1 MKRWICCGNIATVN
15 DGSDLHAV
23 LSGERTRPAC
33 WFGRL
38 AETIFLFAKFAKAG
52 RLRQHASRVR
62 SPDSPDPPMTS
73 ALEKLGLTD
82 DNAGV
87 FDGEWRGG
95 GGKIDKISPING
107 QKLASVR
114 TASADDYDTA
124 VSRAHEAFLK
134 WRTTP
139 GPVRGDTVRRLGNAL
154 RDFKHDLGQ
163 LVTLETGKII
173 AEGEGEVQEMIDICD
188 FAVGQSRM
196 LYGLT
201 IQSERPSHRLM
212 EQWHP
217 LGVVAVISAFNFP
230 VAVWS
235 WNAALAAVC
244 GDATVWKASE
254 KTPLTA
260 IAVTKIAERV
270 CRETGADPAIFTLL
284 MGDRKTVGQRLSAD
298 RRIPLIS
305 ATGSVQMG
313 LHVAQTVHGRLGKTI
328 MELGGNNALIVAPS
342 ADLEMATQ
350 SIFFGAVGTAG
361 QRCTSTRRV
370 ILHESVADK
379 VRTKL
384 LGAYKSL
391 RIGNPLDRETL
402 MGPLIDKSAVEMVQ
416 QSIQRL
422 KDEGGEILYG
432 GERLEGGQYEG
443 GCYMTPCLANAN
455 PGFEIV
461 CHETFGPLLYLL
473 TYRDFD
479 EAIAIQN
486 GVPQGLTSAIFTND
500 VREAEKFLSA
510 VGSDCGIANVNTGT
524 SGAEIGGAF
533 GGEKETGGGRESG
546 SDSWKMYMRR
556 QTNTINFSTELPLA
570 QGIQFGSPDEG
581 SATA

>member
-1 MKRWICCGNIATVN
+1 MQPV
-15 DGSDLHAV
+15 
-23 LSGERTRPAC
+23 
-33 WFGRL
+33 
-38 AETIFLFAKFAKAG
+38 
-52 RLRQHASRVR
+52 
-62 SPDSPDPPMTS
+62 
-73 ALEKLGLTD
+73 LEKLGLTD
-82 DNAGV
+82 VNDGV

-95 GGKIDKISPING
+95 AAKIDKISPIDG
-107 QKLASVR
+107 RRIASVR
-114 TASADDYDTA
+114 TASDDDYNKA
-124 VSRAHEAFLK
+124 IARAQEAFLK

-154 RDFKHDLGQ
+154 RELKHELGQ

-201 IQSERPSHRLM
+201 IQSERPNHRLM

-217 LGVVAVISAFNFP
+217 LGVIAVISAFNFP

-284 MGDRKTVGQRLSAD
+284 MGDRKTVGQKLSAD

-313 LHVAQTVHGRLGKTI
+313 LNVAQTVHGRLGKTI

-370 ILHESVADK
+370 ILHESIADK
-379 VRTKL
+379 VRGKL
-384 LGAYKSL
+384 LAAYKSL

-402 MGPLIDKSAVEMVQ
+402 MGPLIDKGAVEMVQ

-432 GERLEGGQYEG
+432 GERLDAAQYSG
-443 GCYMTPCLANAN
+443 GCYMTPCLANAKPN
-455 PGFEIV
+455 FKIV

-500 VREAEKFLSA
+500 VREAEKFVSA

-556 QTNTINFSTELPLA
+556 QTNTINFSGQRPLA
-570 QGIQFGSPDEG
+570 QGIQFGAGEG
-581 SATA
+581 SGTA

>member
-1 MKRWICCGNIATVN
+1 MKSFFDELG
-15 DGSDLHAV
+15 
-23 LSGERTRPAC
+23 
-33 WFGRL
+33 L
-38 AETIFLFAKFAKAG
+38 AE
-52 RLRQHASRVR
+52 
-62 SPDSPDPPMTS
+62 
-73 ALEKLGLTD
+73 
-82 DNAGV
+82 DNPGV

-95 GGKIDKISPING
+95 GAKINKFSPIDG
-107 QKLASVR
+107 RRLASVR
-114 TASADDYDTA
+114 TASEEDYEA
-124 VSRAHEAFLK
+124 AIGRAHEAFLK
-134 WRTTP
+134 WRATP
-139 GPVRGDTVRRLGNAL
+139 GPVRGETVRRLGNAL
-154 RDFKHDLGQ
+154 RELKHELGQ

-188 FAVGQSRM
+188 LAVGQSRM

-217 LGVVAVISAFNFP
+217 LGVVAVITAFNFP

-244 GDATVWKASE
+244 GDATIWKPSE

-284 MGDRKTVGQRLSAD
+284 IGDRKTVGQKLAD
-298 RRIPLIS
+298 DARIPLVS
-305 ATGSVQMG
+305 ATGSVNMG
-313 LHVAQTVHGRLGKTI
+313 LNVAKTVHARLGRTI

-342 ADLEMATQ
+342 ADIDMATQ

-370 ILHESVADK
+370 IMHESVAAE
-379 VRTKL
+379 VEQSL
-384 LGAYKSL
+384 LRGYRSL
-391 RIGNPLDRETL
+391 AIGNPLDRKTV
-402 MGPLIDKSAVEMVQ
+402 MGPLIDKNAVDLVQ
-416 QSIQRL
+416 HSIQRL
-422 KDEGGEILYG
+422 KDEGGEVLYG
-432 GERLEGGQYEG
+432 GERLTVPG
-443 GCYMTPCLANAN
+443 GCYMKPCLAAAK
-455 PGFEIV
+455 PDFEIV
-461 CHETFGPLLYLL
+461 QHETFGPLLYLL

-479 EAIAIQN
+479 EAIAIHN
-486 GVPQGLTSAIFTND
+486 NVPQGLTSSIFTND
-500 VREAEKFLSA
+500 VREAEKFLSV

-556 QTNTINFSTELPLA
+556 QTNTINFSSELPLA
-570 QGIQFGSPDEG
+570 QGIQFGAGEG
-581 SATA
+581 SGTA

>member
-1 MKRWICCGNIATVN
+1 MQSI
-15 DGSDLHAV
+15 
-23 LSGERTRPAC
+23 
-33 WFGRL
+33 
-38 AETIFLFAKFAKAG
+38 
-52 RLRQHASRVR
+52 
-62 SPDSPDPPMTS
+62 
-73 ALEKLGLTD
+73 LEKLD
-82 DNAGV
+82 IADENPGV
-87 FDGEWRGG
+87 FCGEWRGG
-95 GGKIDKISPING
+95 GGKIDKISPIDG
-107 QKLASVR
+107 RKLASVR
-114 TASADDYDTA
+114 TASDEDYEAAIT
-124 VSRAHEAFLK
+124 RAHEAFLK
-134 WRTTP
+134 WRVTP
-139 GPVRGDTVRRLGNAL
+139 GPVRGETVRRLGNAL
-154 RDFKHDLGQ
+154 RELKHELGQ

-217 LGVVAVISAFNFP
+217 LGVIAVISAFNFP

-244 GDATVWKASE
+244 GDATVWKPSE

-260 IAVTKIAERV
+260 IAVTKICERV
-270 CRETGADPAIFTLL
+270 CRETGADPAIFSLL
-284 MGDRKTVGQRLSAD
+284 IGDRKTVGQKLAD
-298 RRIPLIS
+298 DPRIPLVS
-305 ATGSVQMG
+305 ATGSVNMG

-328 MELGGNNALIVAPS
+328 MELGGNNALVVAPS
-342 ADLEMATQ
+342 ADIDMATQ

-370 ILHESVADK
+370 IVHESVASK
-379 VRTKL
+379 VRHKL
-384 LGAYKSL
+384 LAAYKTL
-391 RIGNPLDRETL
+391 PIGNPLEKKTL
-402 MGPLIDKSAVEMVQ
+402 MGPLIDKNAVDLVQ
-416 QSIQRL
+416 HSIQRL

-432 GERLEGGQYEG
+432 GERLGGAEFPG
-443 GCYMTPCLANAN
+443 GCYMTPCLATAK
-455 PGFEIV
+455 PDFDIV
-461 CHETFGPLLYLL
+461 QHETFGPLLYLM

-479 EAIAIQN
+479 EAIAIHN
-486 GVPQGLTSAIFTND
+486 NVPQGLTSSIFTND

-533 GGEKETGGGRESG
+533 GGGKKTGGGRGGGRDWWESH
-546 SDSWKMYMRR
+546 MRR
-556 QTNTINFSTELPLA
+556 QTNTINFSTEPSLA

>member
-1 MKRWICCGNIATVN
+1 MKTV
-15 DGSDLHAV
+15 
-23 LSGERTRPAC
+23 
-33 WFGRL
+33 
-38 AETIFLFAKFAKAG
+38 
-52 RLRQHASRVR
+52 
-62 SPDSPDPPMTS
+62 
-73 ALEKLGLTD
+73 LEKLGLAEEND
-82 DNAGV
+82 GV
-87 FDGEWRGG
+87 FFGEWRGG
-95 GGKIDKISPING
+95 GATIEKISPIDG
-107 QKLASVR
+107 RRLARVR
-114 TASADDYDTA
+114 TASSDDYDA
-124 VSRAHEAFLK
+124 AISRAHDAFVK

-154 RDFKHDLGQ
+154 RDCKHDLGQ
-163 LVTLETGKII
+163 LVTMETGKII

-284 MGDRKTVGQRLSAD
+284 MGDRKTVGQKLSAD

-305 ATGSVQMG
+305 ATGSTQMG
-313 LHVAQTVHGRLGKTI
+313 VHVAQTVHGRLGKTI
-328 MELGGNNALIVAPS
+328 MELGGNNALIVTPS
-342 ADLEMATQ
+342 ADIEMATQ

-379 VRTKL
+379 VRQKL
-384 LGAYKSL
+384 LAAYKSL
-391 RIGNPLDRETL
+391 PIGNPLDRKTL
-402 MGPLIDKSAVEMVQ
+402 MGPLIDKGAVDMVQ

-422 KDEGGEILYG
+422 KDEGGEVLYG
-432 GERLEGGQYEG
+432 GERLDGTEFSG
-443 GCYMTPCLANAN
+443 GCYMKPCLASAK
-455 PGFEIV
+455 PDFEIV
-461 CHETFGPLLYLL
+461 QHETFGPLLYLMS
-473 TYRDFD
+473 YRDLD
-479 EAIAIQN
+479 EALAIHN
-486 GVPQGLTSAIFTND
+486 NVPQGLTSAIFTND

-510 VGSDCGIANVNTGT
+510 AGSDCGIANVNTGT

-546 SDSWKMYMRR
+546 SDSWKSYMRR
-556 QTNTINFSTELPLA
+556 QTNTINYSTELPLA
-570 QGIQFGSPDEG
+570 QGIQFGSDDTG

>member
-1 MKRWICCGNIATVN
+1 LI
-15 DGSDLHAV
+15 
-23 LSGERTRPAC
+23 
-33 WFGRL
+33 
-38 AETIFLFAKFAKAG
+38 
-52 RLRQHASRVR
+52 
-62 SPDSPDPPMTS
+62 
-73 ALEKLGLTD
+73 D
-82 DNAGV
+82 DNTGV
-87 FDGEWRGG
+87 FDGEWRGSG
-95 GGKIDKISPING
+95 AKIDKISPIDG

-114 TASADDYDTA
+114 TASADEYYRA
-124 VSRAHEAFLK
+124 ISRAHEAFLK

-154 RDFKHDLGQ
+154 REFKHDLGH

-284 MGDRKTVGQRLSAD
+284 MGDRRAVGQKLTD
-298 RRIPLIS
+298 DPRIPLVS
-305 ATGSVQMG
+305 ATGSTNMG
-313 LHVAQTVHGRLGKTI
+313 FNVAKAVNGRLGRTI
-328 MELGGNNALIVAPS
+328 LELGGNNALIVAPS
-342 ADLEMATQ
+342 ADINMATQ

-370 ILHESVADK
+370 IAHESVAAK
-379 VRTKL
+379 IREKL
-384 LGAYKSL
+384 LAAYKSL
-391 RIGNPLDRETL
+391 QIGNPLDRETV
-402 MGPLIDKSAVEMVQ
+402 MGPMIDKAAVDAVQ

-422 KDEGGEILYG
+422 KDEGGDVLYG
-432 GERLEGGQYEG
+432 GEPLEGEKFRG
-443 GCYMTPCLANAN
+443 GCYMKPCLATAK
-455 PGFEIV
+455 PDFEIV
-461 CHETFGPLLYLL
+461 QHETFGPLLYLM

-479 EAIAIQN
+479 EAMSIHN
-486 GVPQGLTSAIFTND
+486 DVPQGLTSSIFTND
-500 VREAEKFLSA
+500 AREAERFMSA
-510 VGSDCGIANVNTGT
+510 AGSDCGIANVNTGT

-533 GGEKETGGGRESG
+533 GGEKQTGGGRESG
-546 SDSWKMYMRR
+546 SDCWKQYMRR
-556 QTNTINFSTELPLA
+556 QTNTINFSSELPLA
-570 QGIQFGSPDEG
+570 QGIEFGTADEG

>member
-1 MKRWICCGNIATVN
+1 MRTVL
-15 DGSDLHAV
+15 D
-23 LSGERTRPAC
+23 
-33 WFGRL
+33 
-38 AETIFLFAKFAKAG
+38 
-52 RLRQHASRVR
+52 
-62 SPDSPDPPMTS
+62 
-73 ALEKLGLTD
+73 KLGLSD
-82 DNAGV
+82 VNDGV

-95 GGKIDKISPING
+95 GARIDKISPIDG
-107 QKLASVR
+107 QRLASVR
-114 TASADDYDTA
+114 TASDSDYQKAIT
-124 VSRAHEAFLK
+124 RAQEAFLK

-139 GPVRGDTVRRLGNAL
+139 GPVRGEIVRRLGNAL
-154 RDFKHDLGQ
+154 RELKHELGQ

-188 FAVGQSRM
+188 LAVGQSRM

-217 LGVVAVISAFNFP
+217 LGVVAVITAFNFP

-244 GDATVWKASE
+244 GDATVWKPSE

-284 MGDRKTVGQRLSAD
+284 MGDRKTVGQKLAD
-298 RRIPLIS
+298 DARIPLVS
-305 ATGSVQMG
+305 ATGSVSMG
-313 LHVAQTVHGRLGKTI
+313 LNVAKTVHGRLGRTI

-342 ADLEMATQ
+342 VDIDMATQ

-370 ILHESVADK
+370 IVHELVASK
-379 VRTKL
+379 VRHKL
-384 LGAYKSL
+384 LAAYKSL
-391 RIGNPLDRETL
+391 TIGNPLDRKTV
-402 MGPLIDKSAVEMVQ
+402 MGPLIDKNAVDLVQ
-416 QSIQRL
+416 HSIQRL
-422 KDEGGEILYG
+422 KDEGGDVLYG
-432 GERLEGGQYEG
+432 GDRLEGAEFSG
-443 GCYMTPCLANAN
+443 GCYMKPCLATAK
-455 PGFEIV
+455 PDFEIV
-461 CHETFGPLLYLL
+461 QHETFGPLLYLM

-479 EAIAIQN
+479 EAIAIHN
-486 GVPQGLTSAIFTND
+486 NVPQGLTSSIFTND
-500 VREAEKFLSA
+500 VREAEKFVSA
-510 VGSDCGIANVNTGT
+510 IGSDCGIANVNTGT

-533 GGEKETGGGRESG
+533 GGEKNTGGGRESG
-546 SDSWKMYMRR
+546 SDCWKQYMRR
-556 QTNTINFSTELPLA
+556 QTNTINFSSELPLA
-570 QGIQFGSPDEG
+570 QGIQFGAGDEG

>member
-1 MKRWICCGNIATVN
+1 MQ
-15 DGSDLHAV
+15 DV
-23 LSGERTRPAC
+23 LS
-33 WFGRL
+33 
-38 AETIFLFAKFAKAG
+38 
-52 RLRQHASRVR
+52 
-62 SPDSPDPPMTS
+62 
-73 ALEKLGLTD
+73 KLGLTE

-95 GGKIDKISPING
+95 GAKIDKISPING

-114 TASADDYDTA
+114 TASADDYNMA
-124 VSRAHEAFLK
+124 ISRAYEAFLK
-134 WRTTP
+134 WRRTP

-235 WNAALAAVC
+235 WNATLAAVC

-284 MGDRKTVGQRLSAD
+284 MGDRKTVGQKLSAD
-298 RRIPLIS
+298 LRIPLIS

-313 LHVAQTVHGRLGKTI
+313 LSVAQTVHGRLGKTI

-370 ILHESVADK
+370 ILHESIADK
-379 VRTKL
+379 VRSKL
-384 LGAYKSL
+384 LAAYEGL

-432 GERLEGGQYEG
+432 GERLDGAQYSG
-443 GCYMTPCLANAN
+443 GCYMTPCLANAR
-455 PGFEIV
+455 PDFKIV

-473 TYRDFD
+473 TYRQFD

-500 VREAEKFLSA
+500 VREAEKFVSA
-510 VGSDCGIANVNTGT
+510 IGSDCGIANVNTGT

-556 QTNTINFSTELPLA
+556 QTNTINFSSELPLA
-570 QGIQFGSPDEG
+570 QGIEFGSPDEG

>member
-1 MKRWICCGNIATVN
+1 MQTVF
-15 DGSDLHAV
+15 DK
-23 LSGERTRPAC
+23 LS
-33 WFGRL
+33 
-38 AETIFLFAKFAKAG
+38 
-52 RLRQHASRVR
+52 
-62 SPDSPDPPMTS
+62 
-73 ALEKLGLTD
+73 LTD
-82 DNAGV
+82 VNNGV

-95 GGKIDKISPING
+95 GVKIDKISPIDG
-107 QKLASVR
+107 KRLASVR
-114 TASADDYDTA
+114 TASADDYDKA
-124 VSRAHEAFLK
+124 ISRAQEAFLK

-139 GPVRGDTVRRLGNAL
+139 APVRGETVRRLGNAL
-154 RDFKHDLGQ
+154 RELKHELGQ

-188 FAVGQSRM
+188 LAVGQSRM

-201 IQSERPSHRLM
+201 IQSERASHRLM

-217 LGVVAVISAFNFP
+217 LGVIAVISAFNFP

-270 CRETGADPAIFTLL
+270 CRETGPDPAIFTLL
-284 MGDRKTVGQRLSAD
+284 MGDRKAVGQKLAD
-298 RRIPLIS
+298 DPRIPLVS
-305 ATGSVQMG
+305 ATGSTNMG
-313 LHVAQTVHGRLGKTI
+313 FNVAKAVHGRLGKTI
-328 MELGGNNALIVAPS
+328 LELGGNNALIVAPS
-342 ADLEMATQ
+342 ADLGMATS

-370 ILHESVADK
+370 IMHESIASK
-379 VRTKL
+379 VRDKL
-384 LGAYKSL
+384 LAAYKSL
-391 RIGNPLDRETL
+391 RIGNPLDRATV
-402 MGPLIDKSAVEMVQ
+402 MGPLIDKNAVDMVHH
-416 QSIQRL
+416 SIQRL

-432 GERLEGGQYEG
+432 GERLEGDQFSSGA
-443 GCYMTPCLANAN
+443 YMKPCLANAKPN
-455 PGFEIV
+455 FEIV
-461 CHETFGPLLYLL
+461 CHETFGPLLYLM

-479 EAIAIQN
+479 EAMAIHN

-500 VREAEKFLSA
+500 VREAEKFVSA

-533 GGEKETGGGRESG
+533 GGEKQTGGGRESG
-546 SDSWKMYMRR
+546 SDCWKQYMRR

-570 QGIQFGSPDEG
+570 QGIQFGAGEG
-581 SATA
+581 SSTA